1 MMCKEL
7 HVSRSGFY
15 NFLSYQK
22 NPKIKEVKDEDVS
35 LDDKIN
41 HYTSVQMANN
51 GNGVMIKGA

>member
-22 NPKIKEVKDEDVS
+22 NPKIKEVKDEEDFK
-35 LDDKIN
+35 L
-41 HYTSVQMANN
+41 
-51 GNGVMIKGA
+51 IKQAYDYKNLLIVHQC

>member
-22 NPKIKEVKDEDVS
+22 NPKIKEVKDILQGFEIIS
-35 LDDKIN
+35 LKEAFYQRI
-41 HYTSVQMANN
+41 
-51 GNGVMIKGA
+51 